1 MCSSDL
7 AAVGL
12 GAPDLGTP
20 QLKAISECYAGMSG
34 SGHLYLKVSAGGRE
48 YVYRTRAFNPQM
60 MQQRIDLGRGLR
72 ANVIG
77 LEIVNQDG
85 TDFELDS
92 VQFRVI
98 ELSGRRVQT

>member
-1 MCSSDL
+1 
-7 AAVGL
+7 
-12 GAPDLGTP
+12 
-20 QLKAISECYAGMSG
+20 
-34 SGHLYLKVSAGGRE
+34 
-48 YVYRTRAFNPQM
+48 M